1 MKMMQIIEK
10 LQALLKTGY
19 HHSVRFGRMMMK
31 HRAVTVA
38 VSCCLI
44 LVMLM
49 SVITVTINRVDVY
62 DEGEQV
68 LSYYAIDSE
77 IESVLKK
84 AELKVSSY
92 DKVTRVEDGGII
104 TVSVERAFPVYVE
117 ADGETVQ
124 VMMIEGTV
132 ADAMKQAKITCGE
145 EDLLSH
151 DASEAVTDGMKIKV
165 DRVTG
170 ERITVTESI
179 DFETEKVKTNKL
191 FVGETEV
198 EQEGKKGKREKIYAV
213 TYVNGEE
220 AEREL
225 VSSEVVE
232 EPVNKVVLVGTKE
245 KPVVKTGSF
254 KASSS
259 APSSY
264 KKVYQMTCTAYS
276 AGGTTATGRPAK
288 WGVVAV
294 DPDVIPLGSKVY
306 VETVDGKYIYGTA
319 VAADIGG
326 AIKGNKID
334 ICVNN
339 RSEAYSFGRRQVYVY
354 VL

>member
-1 MKMMQIIEK
+1 MMQIIEK
-10 LQALLKTGY
+10 LQALLKIGY
-19 HHSVRFGRMMMK
+19 DGSARLGRRLMK
-31 HRAVTVA
+31 HRVATVV
-38 VSCCLI
+38 VSCVLI
-44 LVMLM
+44 MAMLM
-49 SVITVTINRVDVY
+49 SVISVTINRVDVY
-62 DEGEQV
+62 DEGKEV
-68 LSYYAIDSE
+68 LSYYAIESDV
-77 IESVLKK
+77 ESVLEK
-84 AELKVSSY
+84 AELKVSEY
-92 DKVTRVEDGGII
+92 DRVTRVMDGGIV
-104 TVSVERAFPVYVE
+104 TVTVERAFPVYVQ
-117 ADGETVQ
+117 ADGESVQ
-124 VMMIEGTV
+124 VMMIKGTV
-132 ADAMKQAKITCGE
+132 ADALKQAKVTLGA
-145 EDLLSH
+145 EDRLNYEQK
-151 DASEAVTDGMKIKV
+151 DAVADGMKILV

-170 ERITVTESI
+170 EHITVTESI

-198 EQEGKKGKREKIYAV
+198 EQEGKKGKREKVYAI

-220 AEREL
+220 TDREL
-225 VSSEVVE
+225 ISNEVIE
-232 EPVNKVVLVGTKE
+232 EPTNKIVLVGTKE
-245 KPVVKTGSF
+245 KPVEKTGNF
-254 KASSS
+254 KATSS
-259 APSSY
+259 APTSY

-294 DPDVIPLGSKVY
+294 DPKVIPLGSTVY

-334 ICVNN
+334 ICVNS